1 MSIEKR
7 IGMSTSTFKS
17 FWITKPFSN
26 ILLNAF
32 EKFSKS
38 KASTVQWNLKD
49 AESRSQKSVENNRK
63 PHQSTSRATV
73 IIPPKPK
80 SFSNSD
86 VSICFGENHIKTE
99 SEYR

>member
-7 IGMSTSTFKS
+7 IGMSTSAFQS

-38 KASTVQWNLKD
+38 KVSTLQWDLKD
-49 AESRSQKSVENNRK
+49 AESRSQKSVENDRK
-63 PHQSTSRATV
+63 RRQSTSSAAV
-73 IIPPKPK
+73 PQNQSPSQIVMCLYVLVKII
-80 SFSNSD
+80 
-86 VSICFGENHIKTE
+86 
-99 SEYR
+99 

>member
-7 IGMSTSTFKS
+7 IGMSTSAFQS

-38 KASTVQWNLKD
+38 KVSTLQWDLKD
-49 AESRSQKSVENNRK
+49 AESRSQKSVENDRK
-63 PHQSTSRATV
+63 RRQSTSSAAV
-73 IIPPKPK
+73 IILPKPK